1 MNHRTRILCN
11 TLYIRFTKHLI
22 LDYLFYVHG
31 LKTSKNVTILLLCI
45 PEKQGQFD
53 SSVYSGGMVDT
64 AKRANDDTQT
74 NVEAPQQK
82 RRKTA
87 KTKKKD
93 ADAKDGQGTAGAP
106 NLLYFEEQK
115 EAALLIK
122 DIESRRQKE
131 RLKGSSAAFGNLQ
144 LLSEWRLFQE
154 FAKQQKD
161 PAGGTG
167 LSALRRGLEGSAD
180 TGKKILGFEP
190 ELLDVLQL
198 GATSHLR
205 DIVLGAAKVAHQR
218 KHGSQK
224 PDGFTVVEDVRIGLG
239 EIRKRDQEEAKKL
252 KLKREEELLKM
263 ASHRRADEET
273 REMAQKL
280 KEQKAGQQQAV
291 AANKALAATLGGGDA
306 KWMKWGTGSAKSTA
320 AKVPE
325 KNDDSGAQEEPAE
338 NMPETAQQ
346 PPVATGGSKKK
357 SLEIT
362 LDDMVAYLE
371 SKPEYANSKV
381 LFKLMNL
388 KSMT

>member
-1 MNHRTRILCN
+1 
-11 TLYIRFTKHLI
+11 
-22 LDYLFYVHG
+22 
-31 LKTSKNVTILLLCI
+31 
-45 PEKQGQFD
+45 
-53 SSVYSGGMVDT
+53 MVDT
-64 AKRANDDTQT
+64 AKRVNEDQT
-74 NVEAPQQK
+74 NIEAPQQK
-82 RRKTA
+82 RRKTSKA
-87 KTKKKD
+87 KKKE
-93 ADAKDGQGTAGAP
+93 ADTKDGEGKAGAP

-131 RLKGSSAAFGNLQ
+131 RVKDSSIPFGHLQ

-161 PAGGTG
+161 PSGGTG
-167 LSALRRGLEGSAD
+167 LTALRRGLEGSAE
-180 TGKKILGFEP
+180 TGKKILGFDP

-205 DIVLGAAKVAHQR
+205 DIVLGALKVAQQR
-218 KHGSQK
+218 RQGSHK
-224 PDGFTVVEDVRIGLG
+224 PDGFTVIEDVRIGLG
-239 EIRKRDQEEAKKL
+239 EIRKRDEEEAKKI
-252 KLKREEELLKM
+252 KQKKEEELLKL

-306 KWMKWGTGSAKSTA
+306 KWTKWGSGSTTPAPAA
-320 AKVPE
+320 AKVPG
-325 KNDDSGAQEEPAE
+325 KVDEPAMQSAE
-338 NMPETAQQ
+338 PAKSTPE
-346 PPVATGGSKKK
+346 PVVVPDSSRNNT

-362 LDDMVAYLE
+362 IDDIVTYLE
-371 SKPEYANSKV
+371 SQPEYANSKV
-381 LFKLMNL
+381 LFQLMNL